1 MIDLDY
7 QRMCTLENELYMIID
22 WYPKVEGQP
31 MICII
36 QLDETQLKDQNRRIQ
51 LPSYLEV
58 DREIT
63 DLPEFQSK
71 ALAAKPDPTLV
82 EEEKKQSSGDEK

>member
-36 QLDETQLKDQNRRIQ
+36 QLDET
-51 LPSYLEV
+51 
-58 DREIT
+58 
-63 DLPEFQSK
+63 
-71 ALAAKPDPTLV
+71 
-82 EEEKKQSSGDEK
+82 